1 MDSTIPIV
9 KQDVTAALEYF
20 KTKNFEF
27 LGIMGNRIMSNLL
40 ICGEKDLMV
49 IGYMIREV
57 SDEFDFIS
65 REDAIRLNGCMDA
78 GKQFIQN
85 ILNIISL
92 EGEFSQI
99 SIWENYYNYKM
110 RIVEFI
116 PTDVD
121 LSVYEKDRV
130 SLGKPL
136 VFLWSFFLKIR
147 FYY

>member
-9 KQDVTAALEYF
+9 KQYVTAALEYF

-49 IGYMIREV
+49 IGYMIKEV
-57 SDEFDFIS
+57 SDEFDFIQKD
-65 REDAIRLNGCMDA
+65 DAIRLNGCMDA

-85 ILNIISL
+85 ILNMVSL
-92 EGEFSQI
+92 DDEFSQEG
-99 SIWENYYNYKM
+99 IWRDYYNYKR

-116 PTDVD
+116 PTDVE
-121 LSVYEKDRV
+121 LSFYRKNSGFTR
-130 SLGKPL
+130 KTTT
-136 VFLWSFFLKIR
+136 FLMHFLL
-147 FYY
+147 